1 MCKIVAAVVCFRL
14 SSLFLLQGASS
25 NFLAAEARVQDD
37 RMAFGLNTS
46 GSYFTTK

>member
-1 MCKIVAAVVCFRL
+1 MCKIVAAVVCSKL
-14 SSLFLLQGASS
+14 SSLFLLQGAPR
-25 NFLAAEARVQDD
+25 NFLAAEAKMQDD